1 MGKPY
6 LVTGN
11 KTSGYAVLTPD
22 GAVKYDLLDT
32 RSKASDIAAVLND
45 GIGPEWDAVER
56 ELDRRANA
64 KASRKRKG
72 GREQNPKS
80 TSGRS
85 ITMTDPRELS
95 AEEIKRLQV
104 LAEFM
109 KGLKPLRLSYISVA
123 DPGKHITD
131 LIDENAALRENVQH
145 LLANFERLG
154 QEHSEDKLRWDGA
167 RQQAVHETWA
177 AAAKLAE
184 VRDSGDTAAKGQW
197 DELYS
202 QGFNDACRDIAAE
215 LRLLAEKKE

>member
-95 AEEIKRLQV
+95 AEEIKRLQ
-104 LAEFM
+104 
-109 KGLKPLRLSYISVA
+109 G
-123 DPGKHITD
+123 
-131 LIDENAALRENVQH
+131 
-145 LLANFERLG
+145 
-154 QEHSEDKLRWDGA
+154 
-167 RQQAVHETWA
+167 
-177 AAAKLAE
+177 
-184 VRDSGDTAAKGQW
+184 
-197 DELYS
+197 
-202 QGFNDACRDIAAE
+202 ACRVYERTETFTFIVHKRGRPWEAHNRSYRRERGAAGE
-215 LRLLAEKKE
+215 CATLTSQL